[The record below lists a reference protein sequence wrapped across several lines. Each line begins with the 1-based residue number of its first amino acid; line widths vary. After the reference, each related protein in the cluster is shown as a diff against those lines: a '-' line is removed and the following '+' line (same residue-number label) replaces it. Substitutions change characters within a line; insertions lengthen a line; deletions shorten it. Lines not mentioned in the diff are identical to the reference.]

1 MDTPPPRIVTLVLVD
16 TGGAVLGSLPP
27 FEAETPWWMDIA
39 PVVRAVLARD
49 GVRVTVLRLLQ
60 TERPFPGGA
69 VTYLAQLD
77 AGSQPAPVRPWKGA
91 LPDHPK
97 RHPYARVGGPQAD
110 LAWAGTVLA
119 DHGAALTGVPQQIR
133 SWNLSSIWCLPSTLG
148 PVWLKVV
155 PPFFAHEGVMLA
167 ALGAMASAP
176 VPRLLG
182 HEGGRMLLVNIEGV
196 DLHDAPLPQCLQM
209 IGLLVELQK
218 RWLGRAD
225 ELASLGLPDW
235 RGPAFTSAIA
245 ALVGRRGGELEPDE
259 LALLNE
265 FVSSLPARFAALA
278 ACGIA
283 DGLVHGDFHPGNVR
297 GNAQRLTLLDWGD
310 CGIGHPLL
318 DQPAFLDRVPTA
330 GVASARAHWAGLW
343 RQALPHADIERAS
356 QLLAPIASARQALIY
371 QRFLDAIEDA
381 EHPYHRADV
390 GVWLRRTADRLR
402 ADAAR

>member
-1 MDTPPPRIVTLVLVD
+1 MDTPPPRIVTLVLAD

-49 GVRVTVLRLLQ
+49 GVRVTVLRLLKS
-60 TERPFPGGA
+60 ERPFPGGA

-77 AGSQPAPVRPWKGA
+77 AGSRPPVVRPWKGA

-97 RHPYARVGGPQAD
+97 RHPYARIGGPQAD

-119 DHGAALTGVPQQIR
+119 ARGAALTDEPQQIR
-133 SWNLSSIWCLPSTLG
+133 SWNLSSIWRLPSSLG

-155 PPFFAHEGVMLA
+155 PPFFAHEGAMLA
-167 ALGAMASAP
+167 ALVHAP

-182 HEGGRMLLVNIEGV
+182 HEGGRMLLADIEGD

-209 IGLLVELQK
+209 IGLLVDLQK
-218 RWLGRAD
+218 PWLKRAD

-235 RGPAFTSAIA
+235 RGPAFTTAIA
-245 ALVGRRGGELEPDE
+245 ALVERRRSELEPAE
-259 LALLNE
+259 QVLLDE
-265 FVSSLPARFAALA
+265 FVSTLPARFAALA

-310 CGIGHPLL
+310 SGIGHPLL

-330 GVASARAHWAGLW
+330 GVASAQAHWAALW
-343 RQALPHADIERAS
+343 RQAMPHADVERAAA
-356 QLLAPIASARQALIY
+356 LLAPIAGARQALIY

-390 GVWLRRTADRLR
+390 VLWLRRSADRLR
-402 ADAAR
+402 ADAMR